1 MFRGFRLHLLA
12 LILAAIVFSFA
23 AVFRIS
29 RVAQVQAPA
38 ESLPALSADEITPTP
53 SSAPPEP
60 TAAGQVA
67 TARSQ
72 DTGRAKYREGL
83 VGTVQRLNPVFAHL
97 NPVDRDITSLIF
109 QGLFTTDEYGA
120 PVFDLAENL
129 TISSDNLE
137 YVLELRQD
145 ISWQDG
151 VAFGADDVIYTLSL
165 LSDPDYAAYSP
176 SADFWR
182 TVETQKLG
190 DHLVRFRLAQPL
202 ASFPR
207 YLTIGILPEH
217 ALRGTTVSALAKHPF
232 NLSPIGTGA
241 YQLGELHADPSGRIS
256 AALLQLAPVYERR
269 GDAQNKHQLREL
281 LFKLYANADDAIQAY
296 RRNEIDVLANVGS
309 RENLLS
315 LPGARL
321 HTNIE
326 STMQI
331 LIFNW
336 EEPAF
341 ADRRMRRALA
351 LGLDQMALVERHMAG
366 EAIYA
371 DSPLIPGMPVY
382 QSQQFWS
389 AHDPTL
395 AVSLVEGVSS
405 VNSDAEASGETD
417 GEGGSTAA
425 FSLLVE
431 DSDSLTGLAFDIAA
445 QWREIGLAVDVA
457 SVMPDQFIERLRA
470 GEFDAAIV
478 SQRIGGEPDV
488 YRFWHPAQSTK
499 GQNYGS
505 AAENE
510 IAELLDSARRA
521 SNGVARH
528 QMYQRFQQIFAEKAI
543 AIPLYYPLY
552 SMIVRDSIDG
562 VRLGFIGVASDRFRG
577 ISSWRYAATSGDK
590 TS

>member
-12 LILAAIVFSFA
+12 LILAATVFAFA
-23 AVFRIS
+23 AVFRLS
-29 RVAQVQAPA
+29 RIAQVQPPA
-38 ESLPALSADEITPTP
+38 TSTPARSDEEITPT
-53 SSAPPEP
+53 SSAAPPAP
-60 TAAGQVA
+60 TVAGQVA
-67 TARSQ
+67 EARSGAT
-72 DTGRAKYREGL
+72 DRAKYREGL
-83 VGTVQRLNPVFAHL
+83 VGTVQRLNPVFTQL
-97 NPVDRDITSLIF
+97 NPVDRDIASLIF

-120 PVFDLAENL
+120 PVLDLAENL

-145 ISWQDG
+145 INWQDG
-151 VAFGADDVIYTLSL
+151 VAFGADDVIYTMSL
-165 LSDPDYAAYSP
+165 LSDSDYAAYSP

-207 YLTIGILPEH
+207 FLTIGILPEH

-241 YQLGELHADPSGRIS
+241 YQLGELRADPSGKIS
-256 AALLQLAPVYERR
+256 VVLLQLSSVYERR
-269 GDAQNKHQLREL
+269 GNAQNGHQLREL
-281 LFKLYANADDAIQAY
+281 LFNLYANADDAIQAY
-296 RRNEIDVLANVGS
+296 RRNEVDVLANIGS
-309 RENLLS
+309 REDLLS
-315 LPGARL
+315 LPRARL
-321 HTNIE
+321 HTSID
-326 STMQI
+326 STLQI

-351 LGLDQMALVERHMAG
+351 LGLNQVTLVERRFAG

-382 QSQQFWS
+382 QSGQFWS
-389 AHDPTL
+389 AHDPAH

-405 VNSDAEASGETD
+405 ANSDADASGETE
-417 GEGGSTAA
+417 GEGAEA
-425 FSLLVE
+425 DVFSLLVE
-431 DSDSLTGLAFDIAA
+431 DTDSLTGLAFDIAA
-445 QWREIGLAVDVA
+445 QWREIGLAVEVV
-457 SVMPDQFIERLRA
+457 SVMPDQFMKRLRA
-470 GEFDAAIV
+470 GDFDAAIV

-488 YRFWHPAQSTK
+488 YRFWHPAQSVE

-521 SNGVARH
+521 SNGVARY
-528 QMYQRFQQIFAEKAI
+528 QMYQRFQEIFAEKAV

-562 VRLGFIGVASDRFRG
+562 VRLGFIGEASDRFRG
-577 ISSWRYAATSGDK
+577 ISSWQFAATSNQT

>member
-12 LILAAIVFSFA
+12 LILAATVFAFA
-23 AVFRIS
+23 AVFRLS
-29 RVAQVQAPA
+29 RVAQVQ
-38 ESLPALSADEITPTP
+38 LPAASTPAASADEITPTS
-53 SSAPPEP
+53 SSAPPAP

-67 TARSQ
+67 AARSGA
-72 DTGRAKYREGL
+72 TEYREGL

-109 QGLFTTDEYGA
+109 RSLFTTDEYGA
-120 PVFDLAENL
+120 PVLDLAENL
-129 TISSDNLE
+129 IISGDNLE

-145 ISWQDG
+145 INWQDG
-151 VAFGADDVIYTLSL
+151 VAFGADDVIYTMSL

-182 TVETQKLG
+182 SVETQKLG
-190 DHLVRFRLAQPL
+190 DHLLRFRLAQPL

-207 YLTIGILPEH
+207 LLTIGILPEH
-217 ALRGTTVSALAKHPF
+217 ALRGTTVSGLAKHPF

-241 YQLGELHADPSGRIS
+241 YQLGELRADPSGKIS
-256 AALLQLAPVYERR
+256 AVLLQRSPVYERR
-269 GDAQNKHQLREL
+269 GEAQNKHQLREL
-281 LFKLYANADDAIQAY
+281 LFNLYADADDAIQAY
-296 RRNEIDVLANVGS
+296 RRGEVDVLANVGS
-309 RENLLS
+309 REDLLS

-321 HTNIE
+321 HTSID
-326 STMQI
+326 SSVQI

-351 LGLDQMALVERHMAG
+351 LGLDQMALVERHLAG

-395 AVSLVEGVSS
+395 ATSLVEGVSS
-405 VNSDAEASGETD
+405 ANSDAEEGGETE
-417 GEGGSTAA
+417 GEGASTTV

-431 DSDSLTGLAFDIAA
+431 DADSLTGLAFDIAA
-445 QWREIGLAVDVA
+445 QWREIGLAVEVA
-457 SVMPDQFIERLRA
+457 SVRPDQLMQRLRA
-470 GEFDAAIV
+470 GDFDAAIV

-488 YRFWHPAQSTK
+488 YRFWHPAQSVK

-528 QMYQRFQQIFAEKAI
+528 QMYQRFQEIFAEKAV

-562 VRLGFIGVASDRFRG
+562 VRLGVIGVASDRFRG
-577 ISSWRYAATSGDK
+577 ISSWRFAATS
-590 TS
+590 

>member
-1 MFRGFRLHLLA
+1 MFRGFRLHLLL
-12 LILAAIVFSFA
+12 LILAATVFSFA
-23 AVFRIS
+23 AVFRVS
-29 RVAQVQAPA
+29 RVAQVQPPATSTPAP
-38 ESLPALSADEITPTP
+38 SDGEITPKP
-53 SSAPPEP
+53 SSAPPAP
-60 TAAGQVA
+60 TVAGQVA
-67 TARSQ
+67 AARSGAT
-72 DTGRAKYREGL
+72 DRTTYREGL

-120 PVFDLAENL
+120 PVLDLAKNL
-129 TISSDNLE
+129 TISGDNLE

-145 ISWQDG
+145 IKWQDG
-151 VAFGADDVIYTLSL
+151 VAFGADDVIYTMSL

-176 SADFWR
+176 SAGFWR
-182 TVETQKLG
+182 TIETQKLG
-190 DHLVRFRLAQPL
+190 DHLLRFRLAQPL

-207 YLTIGILPEH
+207 LLTIGILPEH

-241 YQLGELHADPSGRIS
+241 YQRGELRADASGKVNAI
-256 AALLQLAPVYERR
+256 LLQLSPVYEMR
-269 GDAQNKHQLREL
+269 GDAPNEHQLREL
-281 LFKLYANADDAIQAY
+281 LFRLYANADEAIQAY
-296 RRNEIDVLANVGS
+296 RRSEVDVLANVGS
-309 RENLLS
+309 REDLLS
-315 LPGARL
+315 LPRARL
-321 HTNIE
+321 HTNID
-326 STMQI
+326 STVQI

-351 LGLDQMALVERHMAG
+351 LALDQVALVEAHVAG

-382 QSQQFWS
+382 QPQQFWS
-389 AHDPTL
+389 AHDLAL
-395 AVSLVEGVSS
+395 AVSLIEGVSS
-405 VNSDAEASGETD
+405 ANSDAGESGETEGD
-417 GEGGSTAA
+417 GAPTAV

-431 DSDSLTGLAFDIAA
+431 DTASLTGLASDIAA
-445 QWREIGLAVDVA
+445 QWRKIGLAVDVA
-457 SVMPDQFIERLRA
+457 PVMPDQFMQRLRA

-478 SQRIGGEPDV
+478 SQRVGGEPDV
-488 YRFWHPAQSTK
+488 YRFWHPAQSIK

-510 IAELLDSARRA
+510 IAALLDSARRA
-521 SNGVARH
+521 SNGIARH
-528 QMYQRFQQIFAEKAI
+528 QMYQQFQEIFAEKAV

-552 SMIVRDSIDG
+552 SMIVRDTIDG
-562 VRLGFIGVASDRFRG
+562 VRLGFIGSASDRFRG
-577 ISSWRYAATSGDK
+577 ISSWRFAAASNQK

>member
-1 MFRGFRLHLLA
+1 M
-12 LILAAIVFSFA
+12 
-23 AVFRIS
+23 
-29 RVAQVQAPA
+29 
-38 ESLPALSADEITPTP
+38 
-53 SSAPPEP
+53 
-60 TAAGQVA
+60 
-67 TARSQ
+67 ARSQ
-72 DTGRAKYREGL
+72 ATDRGKYREGL
-83 VGTVQRLNPVFAHL
+83 VGTVQRLNPVFAQL
-97 NPVDRDITSLIF
+97 NPVDQDITSLIF
-109 QGLFTTDEYGA
+109 QGLFATNEYGS
-120 PVFDLAENL
+120 PVLDLAENL
-129 TISSDNLE
+129 TISGDKLE

-145 ISWQDG
+145 INWQDG
-151 VAFGADDVIYTLSL
+151 VAFGADDVIYTMSL

-176 SADFWR
+176 SAEFWR

-190 DHLVRFRLAQPL
+190 DHLLRFRLAQPL
-202 ASFPR
+202 AGFTR
-207 YLTIGILPEH
+207 LLTIGILPEH
-217 ALRGTTVSALAKHPF
+217 ALRGTTVSLLAQHPF

-241 YQLGELHADPSGRIS
+241 YQLGELRADPSGKIS
-256 AALLQLAPVYERR
+256 AILLQLSPVYEARR
-269 GDAQNKHQLREL
+269 DAQNSHQLREL
-281 LFKLYANADDAIQAY
+281 LFNLYANADDAIQAY
-296 RRNEIDVLANVGS
+296 RRSEIDVLANVGA
-309 RENLLS
+309 REDLLS

-321 HTNIE
+321 HTSMD
-326 STMQI
+326 STVQI

-351 LGLDQMALVERHMAG
+351 LGLDQMALVEAHLAG
-366 EAIYA
+366 EALYA

-382 QSQQFWS
+382 QPNGFWS
-389 AHDPTL
+389 AHDPAL
-395 AVSLVEGVSS
+395 AVSMIEAVSS
-405 VNSDAEASGETD
+405 ANSDAGESD
-417 GEGGSTAA
+417 EREGEGAATAV

-431 DSDSLTGLAFDIAA
+431 DSHSLTGLAFDIAA
-445 QWREIGLAVDVA
+445 QWRELGLAVEVA
-457 SVMPDQFIERLRA
+457 SVMPDQLMTRLRA

-488 YRFWHPAQSTK
+488 YRFWHPAQAIK

-528 QMYQRFQQIFAEKAI
+528 QMYQQFQEIFAEKAI

-562 VRLGFIGVASDRFRG
+562 VRLGFIGKASDRFRG
-577 ISSWRYAATSGDK
+577 ISSWRLATS